1 MIAREKADKW
11 VIEHMESTVSVLSM
25 AQKRG
30 VNGMRPKFGAKSQPA
45 RSRGMTLMEL
55 MVVLAVVAILAAVA
69 YPAYQG
75 QARKSRRS
83 EAWSALMDAA
93 QRQER
98 FFTANNQYAASM
110 SGANSLNYV
119 ANPACSIPACFRTD
133 RQLYDVGVVAAT
145 AACPIASCFVLQA
158 LPVVGQAQ
166 AGDPCAT
173 LAVNSLGQK
182 GLFNAGMPGGVN
194 PNPAR
199 PECMP

>member
-1 MIAREKADKW
+1 
-11 VIEHMESTVSVLSM
+11 
-25 AQKRG
+25 
-30 VNGMRPKFGAKSQPA
+30 MRPKFGPKSQPA
-45 RSRGMTLMEL
+45 QSRGMTFMEV
-55 MVVLAVVAILAAVA
+55 MVVMAITAILAAVA

-110 SGANSLNYV
+110 SGASSLNYA
-119 ANPACSIPACFRTD
+119 ANPFRTD
-133 RQLYDVGVVAAT
+133 RQLYDVSVVGAD
-145 AACPIASCFVLQA
+145 AACPIASCFVLRA
-158 LPVVGQAQ
+158 IPVAGQAQ

-173 LAVNSLGQK
+173 LAINSLGQK
-182 GLFNAGMPGGVN
+182 GLFNGALASKVD

-199 PECMP
+199 PECSP

>member
-1 MIAREKADKW
+1 
-11 VIEHMESTVSVLSM
+11 
-25 AQKRG
+25 
-30 VNGMRPKFGAKSQPA
+30 MRPKFGAKSQPA

-55 MVVLAVVAILAAVA
+55 MVVLAVVAILAAIA

-110 SGANSLNYV
+110 GPPGANSLNYA
-119 ANPACSIPACFRTD
+119 ANPFRTD
-133 RQLYDVGVVAAT
+133 RQLYDVSVVGAD
-145 AACPIASCFVLQA
+145 AACPVASCFVLQA
-158 LPVVGQAQ
+158 IPVAGQAQ

-173 LAVNSLGQK
+173 LAINSLGQK
-182 GLFNAGMPGGVN
+182 GLFDGALASKVN